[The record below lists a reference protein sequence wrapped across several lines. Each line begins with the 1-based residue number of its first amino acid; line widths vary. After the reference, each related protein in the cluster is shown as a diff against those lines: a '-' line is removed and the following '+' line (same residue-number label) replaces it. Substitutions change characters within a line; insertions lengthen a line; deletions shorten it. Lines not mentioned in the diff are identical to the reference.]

1 MSHASSK
8 PVCYS
13 DVVKDAGLQLGLFS
27 AQELGDA
34 PKQYAPTQT
43 RIVRDAA
50 GFTALLQALEHA
62 QRIAFDTE
70 TTGIDMVSCELVGLS
85 FCAQEGEAWY
95 VPVNAQAGDAW
106 ALHPQSQHARDL
118 IALLN
123 RAPAQLVAHNAK
135 FDLGVLKQHGLP
147 VQRSVYD
154 TLIAQFAIDP
164 FNRGGYGLKALAK
177 QQFGWDMTEITEL
190 IGQGALQIS
199 MRDVPIDMAAP
210 YAGADAD
217 ATWRLCER
225 QLPQIEALKLK
236 RLLDEVEFPLLP
248 VLVDMELAGVAI
260 DQPFLKRMSDEM
272 AQRLSAI
279 EQKIFSLTGRPFN
292 VGSPQQLSAVLYRE
306 LGLQVNFSDI
316 DALQASERVPS
327 TRGYRL
333 EELRDKHPIIPL
345 VLEHREISKL
355 KGTYVDALPA
365 LLNPRTGRVHTHFN
379 QAVVITGRLSSS
391 NPNLQNVPITTEM
404 GRRVRQAFIARE
416 GAKVLSADYSQ
427 IELRVLAHMANDAG
441 LRAAF
446 QRGEDIHAATAS
458 AIYHVPIDQVTPAQR
473 GFAKRINF
481 GIAYGMSSFSL
492 ARGTGM
498 TDAQAEQFMRDYFR
512 RFSGVARWLNMT
524 KRQMM
529 QAHVVQT
536 MWGRRR
542 AFDDMRGR
550 ERKDIRRAERLAV
563 NHPIQGTAAEIVKLA
578 MIKLHAALNAGGF
591 QSLLTLQVH
600 DELVLDVPDAEV
612 ADVQVLLQREMEHA
626 VDFFTVPLKAEV
638 GAGPN
643 WNDVA

>member
-1 MSHASSK
+1 
-8 PVCYS
+8 
-13 DVVKDAGLQLGLFS
+13 VKDAGLQLGLFS
-27 AQELGDA
+27 AQDLGDA
-34 PKQYAPTQT
+34 PKNRAPTQT
-43 RIVRDAA
+43 RIVQDDAGLA
-50 GFTALLQALEHA
+50 ALLQSLERA
-62 QRIAFDTE
+62 DRIAFDTE

-85 FCAQEGEAWY
+85 FCASEGEGWY
-95 VPVNAQAGDAW
+95 VPVNLHAVEAW
-106 ALHPQSQHARDL
+106 SLHPQSQGVRDL

-123 RAPAQLVAHNAK
+123 RTSAQLVAHNAK

-147 VQRSVYD
+147 ITRAVYD
-154 TLIAQFAIDP
+154 TLIAEFAINP

-177 QQFGWDMTEITEL
+177 QRFGWDMTEIDEL
-190 IGQGALQIS
+190 IGHGAQHVS
-199 MRDVPIDMAAP
+199 MRDVPIELAAP
-210 YAGADAD
+210 YAAADAD
-217 ATWRLCER
+217 ATWRLCTLQQSEVD
-225 QLPQIEALKLK
+225 ALKLH
-236 RLLDEVEFPLLP
+236 RLLHEVEFPLLP
-248 VLVDMELAGVAI
+248 ALVDMELAGVAI
-260 DQPFLKRMSDEM
+260 DQPFLKGMSDEM
-272 AQRLSAI
+272 AARLQVI
-279 EQKIFSLTGRPFN
+279 EQQIFSHTVRPFN

-306 LGLQVNFSDI
+306 LGLQVNFGDI
-316 DALQASERVPS
+316 DALQASDRVPS

-333 EELRDKHPIIPL
+333 EELREKHPIIPL

-365 LLNPRTGRVHTHFN
+365 LVNPRTGRVHTHFN
-379 QAVVITGRLSSS
+379 QAVVVTGRLSSS

-416 GAKVLSADYSQ
+416 GAQVLSADYSQ

-458 AIYHVPIDQVTPAQR
+458 AIYHVPIEHVTPAQR

-512 RFSGVARWLNMT
+512 RFNGVARWLNMT

-529 QAHVVQT
+529 RDHFVQT
-536 MWGRRR
+536 LWGRRR
-542 AFDDMRGR
+542 AFDDMRGKD
-550 ERKDIRRAERLAV
+550 RKDVRRAERLAV

-578 MIKLHAALNAGGF
+578 MIKLHAALQAGSF
-591 QSLLTLQVH
+591 RSLLTLQVH
-600 DELVLDVPDAEV
+600 DELVLDVPDEEV
-612 ADVQVLLQREMEHA
+612 TDVRALLQRVMEHA
-626 VDFFTVPLKAEV
+626 VDFTVPLKAEV
-638 GAGPN
+638 GAGLN
-643 WNDVA
+643 WNDVE